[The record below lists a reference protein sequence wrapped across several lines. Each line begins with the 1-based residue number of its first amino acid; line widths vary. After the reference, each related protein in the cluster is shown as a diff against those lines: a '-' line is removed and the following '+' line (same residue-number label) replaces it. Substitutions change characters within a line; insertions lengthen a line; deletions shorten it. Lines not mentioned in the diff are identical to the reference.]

1 MRESRHGQTAACMPL
16 LVCLFLL
23 ITLAGDAAHGA
34 SPSVRCGSAPA
45 ARGAGAGP
53 RLRRVV
59 VVVLEN
65 KACADVIGSSEAP
78 YLNRL
83 ARRYAFASRS
93 YALTHPSLPNYLG
106 LTGGST
112 FGIRSDCTD
121 CAVRARNLVD
131 QLERA
136 HVSWKAYMEGMPRSC
151 FRGGESGRYVKRHD
165 PFLYYVD
172 VASSLSRCRRVVPLT
187 QLDADIARHS
197 LPHFV
202 WITPDLCHD
211 MHDCP
216 VGDGDRFLARLVP
229 RLLRAVGAHGA
240 IFVTWDEGVGGAGCC
255 GRAAGGNV
263 ATIVAGPAARP
274 GGRSGL
280 AYDHYSLLRTIED
293 AFGLPH
299 LRGAACP
306 CAPAL
311 SALLR

>member
-1 MRESRHGQTAACMPL
+1 M
-16 LVCLFLL
+16 
-23 ITLAGDAAHGA
+23 
-34 SPSVRCGSAPA
+34 
-45 ARGAGAGP
+45 
-53 RLRRVV
+53 

-65 KACADVIGSSEAP
+65 KACGDVVGSPDAP

-112 FGIRSDCTD
+112 FGISSDCTD
-121 CAVRARNLVD
+121 CPVRARNLVD

-136 HVSWKAYMEGMPRSC
+136 HVSWKAYMEGLPRPC
-151 FRGGESGRYVKRHD
+151 FRGAESGRYVKRHD

-172 VASSLSRCRRVVPLT
+172 VASSPSRCRRVVPLT
-187 QLDADIARHS
+187 QLDRDIARHA
-197 LPHFV
+197 LPRFV

-216 VGDGDRFLARLVP
+216 VSDGDRFLARLVP

-240 IFVTWDEGVGGAGCC
+240 VFLTWDEGVGGAGCC

-263 ATIVAGPAARP
+263 ATIVAGSAARP

-293 AFGLPH
+293 AFDLPH

>member
-1 MRESRHGQTAACMPL
+1 MRL
-16 LVCLFLL
+16 LVCLLVLL
-23 ITLAGDAAHGA
+23 AAGAGDAAHGA
-34 SPSVRCGSAPA
+34 SPPARCGSAPA
-45 ARGAGAGP
+45 TGRAPRAVP

-83 ARRYAFASRS
+83 ARRYAFASRY

-112 FGIRSDCTD
+112 FGVSSDCTD
-121 CAVRARNLVD
+121 CPVRGRNLVD

-136 HVSWKAYMEGMPRSC
+136 HVSWKAYMEGMPRPC
-151 FRGGESGRYVKRHD
+151 FRGAESGLYVKRHD

-172 VASSLSRCRRVVPLT
+172 VASSPSRCRRVVPLT
-187 QLDADIARHS
+187 QLSVDIARHA
-197 LPHFV
+197 LPRFV

-211 MHDCP
+211 MHSCP

-229 RLLRAVGAHGA
+229 MLLHAVGPHGA
-240 IFVTWDEGVGGAGCC
+240 VFLTWDEGDDRAGCC
-255 GRAAGGNV
+255 RDAAGGNV

-274 GGRSGL
+274 GSRPGL
-280 AYDHYSLLRTIED
+280 AYDHYSLLRTFEE
-293 AFGLPH
+293 ALGLPR

-306 CAPAL
+306 CTRSL

>member
-1 MRESRHGQTAACMPL
+1 
-16 LVCLFLL
+16 
-23 ITLAGDAAHGA
+23 
-34 SPSVRCGSAPA
+34 
-45 ARGAGAGP
+45 
-53 RLRRVV
+53 V

-65 KACADVIGSSEAP
+65 EACADVIGSPEAP

-83 ARRYAFASRS
+83 ARRSAFASRY

-121 CAVRARNLVD
+121 CPVRARNLVD

-136 HVSWKAYMEGMPRSC
+136 HVSWKAYMEGMPRPC
-151 FRGGESGRYVKRHD
+151 FRGAGSGRYVKRHD

-172 VASSLSRCRRVVPLT
+172 VASSTRRCRRVVPLT
-187 QLDADIARHS
+187 QLAVDIARHA
-197 LPHFV
+197 LPRFV

-216 VGDGDRFLARLVP
+216 VRDGDRFLARLVP
-229 RLLRAVGAHGA
+229 SLLRAVGAQGA
-240 IFVTWDEGVGGAGCC
+240 IFVTWDEGDDQAGCC
-255 GRAAGGNV
+255 SRAAGGNV
-263 ATIVAGPAARP
+263 ATIVAGPEARP

-280 AYDHYSLLRTIED
+280 AYDHYSLLRTIEE
-293 AFGLPH
+293 ALGLPR

-306 CAPAL
+306 CTRSLA
-311 SALLR
+311 ALLG